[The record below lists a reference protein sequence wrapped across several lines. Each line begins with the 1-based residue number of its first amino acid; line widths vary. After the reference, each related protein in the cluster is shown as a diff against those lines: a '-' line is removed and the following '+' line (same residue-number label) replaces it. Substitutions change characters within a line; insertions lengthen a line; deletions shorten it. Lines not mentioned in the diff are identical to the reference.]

1 MEGGGGPGPAHPHR
15 GPCPLPAVLDADGPD
30 PAAAGVRGPAH
41 PLADGGA
48 LRHLGRDGA
57 ARAGEAV
64 GGPGRCARALPRG
77 CRGAGG
83 LGAQLERGPFAGG
96 AGGQRPR
103 PGPGRVGW
111 GWTTGGSGLWAEAE
125 RGGVERGWGRARGGR
140 TWRAA
145 SPTCTFLWAQIRA
158 SRLEQIDQELL
169 SAQDRVQQ
177 TEPQVLGGVA
187 TGLGSGEAPRAPAR
201 VPGWARSPHPHRHG
215 RSVGCTPAEPS
226 HLALSAQALLAAKSV
241 PVDEDPDTEV
251 PTHPEDGVPQPGNSK
266 VRGHPGLWGPG
277 GWAERCGGA
286 SGVEVH
292 GEWVLRVCRM
302 RGPSLLHLPSVPR
315 GGRVGRASMWSGA
328 L

>member
-64 GGPGRCARALPRG
+64 GGPGRCARALRRG

-177 TEPQVLGGVA
+177 TEPQVLGGWPR
-187 TGLGSGEAPRAPAR
+187 GLAVGRPPGPRPGCQGGPA
-201 VPGWARSPHPHRHG
+201 
-215 RSVGCTPAEPS
+215 
-226 HLALSAQALLAAKSV
+226 
-241 PVDEDPDTEV
+241 V
-251 PTHPEDGVPQPGNSK
+251 PTHIVMGVWPAS
-266 VRGHPGLWGPG
+266 VRAL
-277 GWAERCGGA
+277 
-286 SGVEVH
+286 SGVHPSRTLTPGAVCTGPAGGEVSA
-292 GEWVLRVCRM
+292 GG
-302 RGPSLLHLPSVPR
+302 RGPRH
-315 GGRVGRASMWSGA
+315 
-328 L
+328 